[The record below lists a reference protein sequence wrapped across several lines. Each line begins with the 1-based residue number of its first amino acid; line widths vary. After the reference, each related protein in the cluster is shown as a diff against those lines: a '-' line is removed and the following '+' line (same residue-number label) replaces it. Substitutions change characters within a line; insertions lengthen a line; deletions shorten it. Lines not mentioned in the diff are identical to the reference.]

1 MHSALEGQEL
11 IYQEPSRFP
20 GIDMDLSLLVPE
32 GMRFA
37 DMEAAWAGAG
47 ETLKDVSL
55 IDSFEQ
61 NGKKSLT
68 LRLAF
73 SSREKTLSKEEVQ
86 PVVDSIVAKLSAAGA
101 ALRG

>member
-1 MHSALEGQEL
+1 
-11 IYQEPSRFP
+11 
-20 GIDMDLSLLVPE
+20 
-32 GMRFA
+32 
-37 DMEAAWAGAG
+37 MEAAWAGAG

-101 ALRG
+101 AL